1 MANPIDTINNKV
13 TTATNSMYGNKPVTA
28 TPETVQGPQ
37 PFIGPVRQPVVPKIT
52 PTVTPPVD
60 TTITA
65 DKLKG
70 TQAYVLPEPTIDN
83 TPNKVGTIVDQFKSG
98 QNLSY
103 EQGLKDIKDKYN
115 NTDEVTNLMKQIS
128 GVESSQQDEAN
139 KLQAQENLQAYKK
152 YTTDIDLENER
163 TRQAIENIQK
173 NNPTGALRGGQQ
185 DLIDNIKRDSSNRLA
200 ILTIQKSAALGD
212 YNTAIETAKA
222 KVDMQVAPLKAQLEQ
237 LKYVQEY
244 NKDFQ
249 TAEINMLIKKKEN
262 EIQREQDRLTKGEE
276 MIINA
281 LAQGASPTATS
292 KARQLLQEGKTLTE
306 VASSLGKYAGD
317 YLGNEIKRST
327 IAKNYADAEKTMKEL
342 KGLSID
348 TSTLPN
354 TTNGFVTKLA
364 ASAKNSKDLD
374 ATERQSLSKART
386 VIGQLDSLQSNISKQ
401 NGTGLI
407 KGKVGNLFEKFGS
420 NADVGTINAQLQAIV
435 PNLARGT
442 YGEVG
447 VLTDNDIANYR
458 KTLPRLDRPQDQ
470 NDAVMALTLKTVL
483 NSMENTLSGAANSNI
498 NVSGWTQDYI
508 KIKDQIN
515 TIEDRIGV
523 AKEAVNTLVS
533 QDPNLLPAVKE
544 MYQNGF
550 SDREVLEA
558 LNAD

>member
-70 TQAYVLPEPTIDN
+70 TQAYVLPEPTTDN

-200 ILTIQKSAALGD
+200 ILTIQRSAALGD

-222 KVDMQVAPLKAQLEQ
+222 KVDMQLAPLKAQLEQ

-249 TAEINMLIKKKEN
+249 TAEINMLAKKKEN
-262 EIQREQDRLTKGEE
+262 EIKREEDRLTKGEE

-281 LAQGASPTATS
+281 LQSKAPQSLVN
-292 KARQLLQEGKTLTE
+292 KARQTLDSGGSLASLTSVLGDYSMSVADKLDLRIKRATASKLEKESRDTSWQTINGVSTLMDNKTGLPVATSGATIKNPQESKANLQFLMDTAKKAQDLSYASGLGEYKRQFNEKVRGASAPSVQLDNLANTLRTNMLILNTDPNVKKFFGPQMSNNDVKMMMAGGTTLDPTSQTPEDFKAEATRIYDLIDRAEKAVDDGLKADPTEAYFQQSSAVITDTASPKGTFLQE
-306 VASSLGKYAGD
+306 Y
-317 YLGNEIKRST
+317 
-327 IAKNYADAEKTMKEL
+327 
-342 KGLSID
+342 
-348 TSTLPN
+348 
-354 TTNGFVTKLA
+354 
-364 ASAKNSKDLD
+364 NS
-374 ATERQSLSKART
+374 
-386 VIGQLDSLQSNISKQ
+386 
-401 NGTGLI
+401 
-407 KGKVGNLFEKFGS
+407 
-420 NADVGTINAQLQAIV
+420 
-435 PNLARGT
+435 
-442 YGEVG
+442 
-447 VLTDNDIANYR
+447 R
-458 KTLPRLDRPQDQ
+458 K
-470 NDAVMALTLKTVL
+470 K
-483 NSMENTLSGAANSNI
+483 
-498 NVSGWTQDYI
+498 
-508 KIKDQIN
+508 
-515 TIEDRIGV
+515 
-523 AKEAVNTLVS
+523 
-533 QDPNLLPAVKE
+533 
-544 MYQNGF
+544 
-550 SDREVLEA
+550 
-558 LNAD
+558 